1 MANITSTK
9 KKTLLMK
16 LAAAAPKMAPG
27 VGGRPLTSDVR
38 PKMGCSARASS
49 EVTAIGSAS
58 VDHSTSIPAKSAAS
72 RCASGGSPSGVGRM
86 RMSPV
91 RAAAPRSPAA
101 VTFEPVVSVP
111 GVLAPGVAALG
122 VPAAGSASPWVM
134 IVPRSRRA
142 PDERR

>member
-38 PKMGCSARASS
+38 PKSGCRARASS

-58 VDHSTSIPAKSAAS
+58 VDHSTSTPANSAAS
-72 RCASGGSPSGVGRM
+72 RCASGGSPSGVGRI
-86 RMSPV
+86 RMKPV
-91 RAAAPRSPAA
+91 RAAAPSNPAV
-101 VTFEPVVSVP
+101 VTFDP
-111 GVLAPGVAALG
+111 LAPWAPDPG
-122 VPAAGSASPWVM
+122 AAGLASPVAEPAFPAVM
-134 IVPRSRRA
+134 TGPRSRRVPGA
-142 PDERR
+142 RR